1 MSVLICYDGSPSA
14 RRAVAVALATVS
26 RDDATLLHVWNPPV
40 AYLADAYSDPALWGG
55 PPLQKLEQLGEE
67 RAREIA
73 DEGQRLAQEHG
84 AEVSVRV
91 ERASAS
97 VWRTILDVAD
107 ELDSTLIV
115 LGTRGLTAVQSALLG
130 SVSGPVVHHSER
142 PVMIV
147 PKPRET
153 SGAPRPDAEQL
164 VSEGR

>member
-26 RDDATLLHVWNPPV
+26 RDDVTLLHVWNPPL
-40 AYLADAYSDPALWGG
+40 AYLADAYSDPTRGGG
-55 PPLQKLEQLGEE
+55 PSLQKLEQLGEE

-84 AEVSVRV
+84 AEVSVRIQPAD
-91 ERASAS
+91 ASM
-97 VWRTILDVAD
+97 WRTILDVAD
-107 ELDSTLIV
+107 ELDSKLIV
-115 LGTRGLTAVQSALLG
+115 LGTRGLTAGQSALLG
-130 SVSGPVVHHSER
+130 SVSGPVEHHSER

-147 PKPRET
+147 PTPSEA
-153 SGAPRPDAEQL
+153 SGAPHRDAEQL

>member
-1 MSVLICYDGSPSA
+1 MSVLLCYDGSPSA

-26 RDDATLLHVWNPPV
+26 RDDVTLLHVWNPPV
-40 AYLADAYSDPALWGG
+40 AHLADAYSDPAGGG
-55 PPLQKLEQLGEE
+55 PSLQKLGQLGEE
-67 RAREIA
+67 RAREIG
-73 DEGQRLAQEHG
+73 DEGQRLAQTHG
-84 AEVSVRV
+84 GEVSVRV
-91 ERASAS
+91 EPAGGS

-107 ELDSTLIV
+107 ELDCKLIV
-115 LGTRGLTAVQSALLG
+115 LGTRGMTAVPSALLG
-130 SVSGPVVHHSER
+130 SVSGAVVHHSER